1 MNQEKH
7 FKEKI
12 ALIEKE
18 LATIT
23 DLADELS
30 AALKDLEDLK
40 LELKGLKVF
49 LGRCILSSKAS
60 SRRYSARSST
70 RETCLPSPLQRTFY
84 PHNQGIIPS

>member
-23 DLADELS
+23 DVADELS
-30 AALKDLEDLK
+30 AALKDVEDLK

-49 LGRCILSSKAS
+49 LGRMHPEFKGQFPEILRKVK
-60 SRRYSARSST
+60 R
-70 RETCLPSPLQRTFY
+70 
-84 PHNQGIIPS
+84 